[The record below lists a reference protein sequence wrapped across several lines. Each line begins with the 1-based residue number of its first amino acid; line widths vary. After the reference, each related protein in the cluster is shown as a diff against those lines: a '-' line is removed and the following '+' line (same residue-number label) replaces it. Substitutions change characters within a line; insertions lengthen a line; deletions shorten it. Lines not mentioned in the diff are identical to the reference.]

1 MGSNAMD
8 EVIPGLWI
16 GDLASALNTDQ
27 LREHNIRSVL
37 SAMRGRVR
45 IHEVRLPLS
54 ILLTGLKKL
63 GQTFNK
69 LQINLD
75 DTEDADVRIHLVA
88 AIQFIEAELEKG
100 RGVLVHCQAGLSE
113 LFARP

>member
-1 MGSNAMD
+1 MGSNAMN

-16 GDLASALNTDQ
+16 GDLSSALDTDQ

-45 IHEVRLPLS
+45 INEVLTFLPV
-54 ILLTGLKKL
+54 LLPALNYCL
-63 GQTFNK
+63 QTFTK

-75 DTEDADVRIHLVA
+75 DTDDADVLSHLVA

-100 RGVLVHCQAGLSE
+100 RGVLVHCVAGLSRYS
-113 LFARP
+113 LQS